1 MRQAAAWTG
10 KGDGVKRRLLIAA
23 IFLLAG
29 AVVNVAVAWGCAQLT
44 LGALTEQVMRDSD
57 LSIWRAQMHLGW
69 PNEPYLRME
78 GRALGHRYEVMS
90 GRIYFPVTAGSPA
103 AWLKGIYKEWRIGW
117 PLQCLERHTW
127 LTFGKNIPS
136 DYEFAAG
143 QVEKGLVL
151 LPEYGFFGRLPR
163 RRLPVEPVWA
173 AVIFNTVF
181 YAAAL
186 WLLTYG
192 LFALRRF
199 IRVKR
204 GRCPAC
210 AYPRGESPVCS
221 ECGKALPRRMAVT
234 T

>member
-1 MRQAAAWTG
+1 M
-10 KGDGVKRRLLIAA
+10 KRRLLIVA

-44 LGALTEQVMRDSD
+44 LGALTEQVIRDSD
-57 LSIWRAQMHLGW
+57 LSVWSVQMHAGW
-69 PNEPYLRME
+69 PNEPYHRME
-78 GRALGHRYEVMS
+78 GRALGQRYEVMS
-90 GRIYFPVTAGSPA
+90 GRIDFPVTAGSPA

-127 LTFGKNIPS
+127 LAFGKNIPS
-136 DYEFAAG
+136 DYDFAAG
-143 QVEKGLVL
+143 QVEKGIVL
-151 LPEYGFFGRLPR
+151 LPANGFLGRLPQS
-163 RRLPVEPVWA
+163 RLPVEPVWA

-181 YAAAL
+181 YAVVL
-186 WLLTYG
+186 WLLICG
-192 LFALRRF
+192 PFALRRF

-210 AYPRGESPVCS
+210 AYPMGQADVCS
-221 ECGKALPRRMAVT
+221 ECGKPLPGRATVT